1 MRHVLYGQDLA
12 RRALLAGLAFALVCG
27 AVAGGA
33 SAQTT
38 AGAAKGPRFDQAL
51 HDSLPNSI
59 KTAGEISFGGLWETP
74 PILSVDLARPG
85 APKGIAPDLA
95 AGMGEVLGVRIKW
108 LNMPWPAQLP
118 GLQAGNVDVLF
129 GQISD
134 TAERERSVADLIPF
148 QRRGYGLLTAAG
160 NPKQLAKLTDLC
172 GVTIAVPI
180 GSVNGAVLRN
190 LSATQCAPA
199 GKAAIVQRE
208 FNGGAAMVQALRAG
222 SVDAVFDSAPN
233 LATTAASDTAAFGF
247 VALPTDYL
255 EPEYSAIAVS
265 KDNPQLTKALAEALK
280 KLIADGTYAAAYKG
294 VPGMSEAG
302 LTPEQ
307 VVINPLTKT
316 PVGTKQ

>member
-1 MRHVLYGQDLA
+1 MPRFQPGRVLL
-12 RRALLAGLAFALVCG
+12 RRALMAL
-27 AVAGGA
+27 
-33 SAQTT
+33 SAI
-38 AGAAKGPRFDQAL
+38 AAACAALPGEAAAQAMARGPKFDQAL
-51 HDSLPNSI
+51 HDMLPASI
-59 KTAGEISFGGLWETP
+59 KAAGVISFGGLWETP
-74 PILSVDLARPG
+74 PIIAVDLARPG
-85 APKGIAPDLA
+85 VPKGIAPDLA
-95 AGMGEVLGVRIKW
+95 AGMGEVLGVRIQW

-160 NPKQLAKLTDLC
+160 NPLKLAKLTDLC

-190 LSATQCAPA
+190 ISATQCVAA

-208 FNGGAAMVQALRAG
+208 FNGATAMVQALRAG
-222 SVDAVFDSAPN
+222 SVEATFDSAPN
-233 LATTAASDTAAFGF
+233 LATTAASDPTAFGF

-265 KDNPQLTKALAEALK
+265 KENPQLTRALAEALK

-302 LTPEQ
+302 LTPAQ
-307 VVINPLTKT
+307 VIINPLTKT
-316 PVGTKQ
+316 PVGTKP

>member
-1 MRHVLYGQDLA
+1 MPQRSFGGIA
-12 RRALLAGLAFALVCG
+12 RRALLALPALV
-27 AVAGGA
+27 ALGGA
-33 SAQTT
+33 AAAQ
-38 AGAAKGPRFDQAL
+38 APARGPRFDQAL
-51 HDSLPNSI
+51 HDMLPAAIRS
-59 KTAGEISFGGLWETP
+59 AGVISFGGLWETP
-74 PILSVDLARPG
+74 PIIGVDLARPG
-85 APKGIAPDLA
+85 VPKGIAPDLA
-95 AGMGEVLGVRIKW
+95 AGMGEVLGVRVQW

-180 GSVNGAVLRN
+180 GSVNGAVLRS
-190 LSATQCAPA
+190 LSASQCVAA
-199 GKAAIVQRE
+199 GKPAIVMRE
-208 FNGGAAMVQALRAG
+208 FNGATAMVQALRAG

-265 KDNPQLTKALAEALK
+265 KENPQLTRALAEALK

-302 LTPEQ
+302 LTPAQ
-307 VVINPLTKT
+307 VIINPLTRT

>member
-1 MRHVLYGQDLA
+1 MSHRPSGSLLA
-12 RRALLAGLAFALVCG
+12 RRAVLALSALV
-27 AVAGGA
+27 
-33 SAQTT
+33 
-38 AGAAKGPRFDQAL
+38 GAAVGFGGDARAQGAARGPKFDQAL
-51 HDSLPNSI
+51 HDMLPAAIRS
-59 KTAGEISFGGLWETP
+59 AGVISFGGLWETP
-74 PILSVDLARPG
+74 PIISVDLARPG
-85 APKGIAPDLA
+85 VPKGIAPDLA
-95 AGMGEVLGVRIKW
+95 AGMGEVLGVRIQW

-190 LSATQCAPA
+190 ISASQCVAA
-199 GKAAIVQRE
+199 GKQAIVMRE
-208 FNGGAAMVQALRAG
+208 FNGATAMVQALRAG

-265 KDNPQLTKALAEALK
+265 KENPQLTRALAEALK

-302 LTPEQ
+302 LTPAQ
-307 VVINPLTKT
+307 VIINPLTKT

>member
-1 MRHVLYGQDLA
+1 MSLPRSGMALP
-12 RRALLAGLAFALVCG
+12 RRALLALSALLG
-27 AVAGGA
+27 AAMALPGGA
-33 SAQTT
+33 AAQ
-38 AGAAKGPRFDQAL
+38 APARGPKFDQAL
-51 HDSLPNSI
+51 HDMLPASI
-59 KTAGEISFGGLWETP
+59 RSAGVISFGGLWETP
-74 PILSVDLARPG
+74 PIISVDLARPG
-85 APKGIAPDLA
+85 VPKGIAPDLA
-95 AGMGEVLGVRIKW
+95 AGMGEVLGVRIQW

-160 NPKQLAKLTDLC
+160 NPKKLAKLTDLC

-190 LSATQCAPA
+190 LSASQCTSG
-199 GKAAIVQRE
+199 GKAAIVMRE
-208 FNGGAAMVQALRAG
+208 FNGATAMVQALRAG

-233 LATTAASDTAAFGF
+233 LATTAASDTAAFEF

-265 KDNPQLTKALAEALK
+265 KENPQLTKALAEALK
-280 KLIADGTYAAAYKG
+280 KLIADGTYAAAYRG

-302 LTPEQ
+302 LTPAQ
-307 VVINPLTKT
+307 VIINPLTKT

>member
-1 MRHVLYGQDLA
+1 MSRFQAGKMLA
-12 RRALLAGLAFALVCG
+12 RRAVVALSAVIGLSAAW
-27 AVAGGA
+27 AEGA
-33 SAQTT
+33 SAQ
-38 AGAAKGPRFDQAL
+38 GAADAARSPRFDKAL
-51 HDSLPNSI
+51 HDMLPSAVRN
-59 KTAGEISFGGLWETP
+59 AGAISFGGLWETP
-74 PILSVDLARPG
+74 PIISVDLARPG
-85 APKGIAPDLA
+85 TPKGIAPDLA
-95 AGMGEVLGVRIKW
+95 AGMGEVLGVRIQW

-134 TAERERSVADLIPF
+134 TAERERSVADLIPY

-160 NPKQLAKLTDLC
+160 NPRKLAKLTDLC

-190 LSATQCAPA
+190 VSASQCVAA
-199 GKAAIVQRE
+199 GKQAIVQRE
-208 FNGGAAMVQALRAG
+208 FNGAAAMVQALRAG
-222 SVDAVFDSAPN
+222 SVDATFDSAPN
-233 LATTAASDTAAFGF
+233 LATTAASDPASFGF

-265 KDNPQLTKALAEALK
+265 KDNPQLTRALAEALK
-280 KLIADGTYAAAYKG
+280 KVIADGTYATAYKG

-307 VVINPLTKT
+307 VIINPLTKT
-316 PVGTKQ
+316 PVGQKQ